1 MKIKYDKV
9 TDVLYIQFNNNEIIE
24 SGEDHNG
31 VIVDYDNQNNVV
43 GIEIL
48 KASTKLPQPHI
59 VEYEIA

>member
-31 VIVDYDNQNNVV
+31 VIVECVN
-43 GIEIL
+43 
-48 KASTKLPQPHI
+48 
-59 VEYEIA
+59 